1 MNIAFM
7 KSRVTIG
14 DVNAT
19 LENSIAGMKVTK
31 SLYWERRVK

>member
-31 SLYWERRVK
+31 SFVLRKKS